1 MTSLLS
7 KIGINV
13 GGGKV
18 QTVHVA
24 PTPSPTNTNISNNNV
39 KKEPIS
45 SAPLLPADASS
56 DNNTKKGLDADM
68 MDKPMPN
75 SVQVKPTKSVNI
87 KASPRF
93 QSGITP
99 TVESPKSET
108 G

>member
-1 MTSLLS
+1 MTSLFS

-24 PTPSPTNTNISNNNV
+24 PNPSPTNITNISNNNI
-39 KKEPIS
+39 KKEPTT
-45 SAPLLPADASS
+45 SAPVLSVGGS
-56 DNNTKKGLDADM
+56 TDNNTKKSLDTD

-75 SVQVKPTKSVNI
+75 SVQVKPSKSVNI
-87 KASPRF
+87 IASPRF

>member
-1 MTSLLS
+1 MTSLFS

-24 PTPSPTNTNISNNNV
+24 PNPSQTNITNISNNNI
-39 KKEPIS
+39 KKEPIT
-45 SAPLLPADASS
+45 SAPVLTVDVLS
-56 DNNTKKGLDADM
+56 DNNTKKGLDAD

-75 SVQVKPTKSVNI
+75 SVQVKPTKSGNI
-87 KASPRF
+87 KTSPRF

>member
-1 MTSLLS
+1 MTSLFS

-24 PTPSPTNTNISNNNV
+24 PQTNITNNNI
-39 KKEPIS
+39 KKEPTT
-45 SAPLLPADASS
+45 SAPVLTVDVLS
-56 DNNTKKGLDADM
+56 DNNTKKGLDAD

-87 KASPRF
+87 KASPRL

>member
-1 MTSLLS
+1 MTSLFS

-24 PTPSPTNTNISNNNV
+24 PNPSPTNITNSNNI
-39 KKEPIS
+39 KKEPTT
-45 SAPLLPADASS
+45 SAPVLTGDILS

-68 MDKPMPN
+68 DKPMPN
-75 SVQVKPTKSVNI
+75 SVQVKPAKSVNI

-93 QSGITP
+93 QSGVTP